1 MISCNVTAQAL
12 EAGVHSGQGGGVAP
26 ETFSMLRVLLDR
38 LDDAKTG
45 QMKHF
50 HAKVPPQKVGV
61 GVGLGVFKKQLLQC
75 KRSKAVVTLHLCVK
89 GCGGKGFGP
98 GVWWGDARTLS
109 VSNRG
114 QASREQA
121 QL

>member
-1 MISCNVTAQAL
+1 MVSCNVTAQAL

-61 GVGLGVFKKQLLQC
+61 GVGVGLVFS
-75 KRSKAVVTLHLCVK
+75 KRATQVQANQSCCYIASLCRRLRRQRLWPRSLV
-89 GCGGKGFGP
+89 GRC
-98 GVWWGDARTLS
+98 
-109 VSNRG
+109 
-114 QASREQA
+114 
-121 QL
+121 